1 MKRHSSLIP
10 LSHDH
15 HHALSEARRLRRA
28 AEGDTAARRAA
39 VAGFLRFFSEE
50 TVRHFREEEERLF
63 PALVDAADPAEELLG
78 QALLDHQ
85 RLYALVGRLDRD
97 LTTGEAS
104 AELMRELA
112 DRLESHVRFEE
123 RRLFPLME
131 EVVPEA
137 LDRLDLAAGREGGAG
152 AAVDLLTPLGRGP
165 LWGTETDDL
174 NATLLVWDAGEGPPE
189 HVNAACDVLLLV
201 LAGSAVVT
209 VDGDSHA
216 VHTGDVVIVEKGCSR
231 RIAAGPQGVRYL
243 TVHRRRGPLQVAP
256 AAGRDAP
263 GG

>member
-28 AEGDTAARRAA
+28 AEEADTAARRAA

-63 PALVDAADPAEELLG
+63 PALVDAADPARELLV

-85 RLYALVGRLDRD
+85 RLYALVDRLDRD

-104 AELMRELA
+104 AGLMRELA
-112 DRLESHVRFEE
+112 DRLESHVRLEE

-137 LDRLDLAAGREGGAG
+137 LDRLDLAAGRDLGAG
-152 AAVDLLTPLGRGP
+152 AVVDLLTPLGRGP

-216 VHTGDVVIVEKGCSR
+216 VHTGDVVIVEKGR
-231 RIAAGPQGVRYL
+231 TRKVVAGAEGVRYL
-243 TVHRRRGPLQVAP
+243 TVHLRRGPLQIASAP
-256 AAGRDAP
+256 ERQPIA
-263 GG
+263 